1 MQKKNFLVIFTLLSL
16 ATWLPAQIT
25 ITNAAFPV
33 AGDSLKVATDLN
45 PTNIV
50 VTAAG
55 GPFAWDY
62 TTLNPTS
69 RTVSTV
75 RPAAE
80 GAHFA
85 AFPSAELVSIGDLGA
100 ETYFDVTP
108 TAFSVLGASGGDL
121 GGGMLPIPTDIVFTP
136 PLVQLNAPLTFP
148 NVFSGNSS
156 FNLAIA
162 VADLP
167 SGILDSL
174 GVPTGLFDSIRIR
187 LTIART
193 DFVYAYGTCAIPGAT
208 YAVLRVKRTDYQDTH
223 LEIHLPF
230 LGWQDVTDL
239 LGAAGFGSDT
249 TITYNFLSNTAK
261 EPIAVLTMDSA
272 GINVVQADYKDL
284 GVQSAVEPV
293 INNLSE
299 VIVSPN
305 PVSNE
310 ATFTLKNMAS
320 GQYTLQLFNMNGQQ
334 VWSKKIN
341 SVSEQVSLEQL
352 NSGMYLY
359 HLMDANQQLRITGK
373 VIKQ

>member
-1 MQKKNFLVIFTLLSL
+1 
-16 ATWLPAQIT
+16 
-25 ITNAAFPV
+25 
-33 AGDSLKVATDLN
+33 
-45 PTNIV
+45 

-55 GPFAWDY
+55 GPFTWDY
-62 TTLNPTS
+62 TSLNPTS

-80 GAHFA
+80 GVHFA
-85 AFPSAELVSIGDLGA
+85 SFPGAELVSIGDLDA

-108 TAFSVLGASGGDL
+108 TTFSVLGATGGDL
-121 GGGMLPIPTDIVFTP
+121 GGGMLPFPTDIIFSP

-148 NVFSGNSS
+148 NVFTNNSS

-167 SGILDSL
+167 AEILDSL

-187 LTIART
+187 LTIDRT
-193 DFVYAYGTCAIPGAT
+193 DFVDAYGTLAIPGDS
-208 YAVLRVKRTDYQDTH
+208 YDVLRVKRTDYQELR
-223 LEIHLPF
+223 LEIHVPF

-239 LGAAGFGSDT
+239 LGAAGFGTDT

-284 GVQSAVEPV
+284 GLPSGVEPV
-293 INNLSE
+293 IEDQLNL
-299 VIVSPN
+299 IVSPN

-310 ATFTLKNMAS
+310 ATFTLKNIEP
-320 GQYTLQLFNMNGQQ
+320 GQYTLHLVNMNGQR
-334 VWSKKIN
+334 VWSKKFKSN
-341 SVSEQVSLEQL
+341 SEQVSLEKL
-352 NSGMYLY
+352 SSGVYLY
-359 HLMDANQQLRITGK
+359 QLMDANQQLKVAGK
-373 VIKQ
+373 IVKE

>member
-1 MQKKNFLVIFTLLSL
+1 MQKKNLVVICTLLAA

-45 PTNIV
+45 PANIV
-50 VTAAG
+50 VTPAG

-62 TTLNPTS
+62 TSLIPTS

-80 GAHFA
+80 GVHFA
-85 AFPSAELVSIGDLGA
+85 AFPGAELVSLGDLGA

-108 TAFSVLGASGGDL
+108 TAFSILGASGGDL

-187 LTIART
+187 LTIDRT
-193 DFVYAYGTCAIPGAT
+193 DFVDAFGTCAIPGGT
-208 YAVLRVKRTDYQDTH
+208 YDVLRVKRTDYQDMH
-223 LEIHLPF
+223 LEIHIPF

-239 LGAAGFGSDT
+239 LGAAGFGADT

-261 EPIAVLTMDSA
+261 EPIAVLTMDTT
-272 GINVVQADYKDL
+272 GVNVVQVDYKDN
-284 GVQSAVEPV
+284 GIQIAVEPV
-293 INNLSE
+293 IQNQMEL
-299 VIVSPN
+299 IISPN
-305 PVSNE
+305 PVSNT
-310 ATFTLKNMAS
+310 ATLTLKNMEP
-320 GQYTLQLFNMNGQQ
+320 GQYMLHLVNMNGQR
-334 VWSKKIN
+334 VWSKEMN
-341 SVSEQVSLEQL
+341 SVSEQVSLEKL
-352 NSGMYLY
+352 SSGIYLY
-359 HLMDANQQLRITGK
+359 QLLDASQQMKVAGK
-373 VIKQ
+373 MVKE